1 MAASKKGELHEMDNQ
16 VTKGAKPAEP
26 KQATPNYVPD
36 NAPIEDL
43 GGPTPQN
50 SKPTDN
56 SNKLKTPNAAFAQKG
71 DPQTKGTAGTVQQDG
86 PLGAVGLKSTGYG
99 KGANEEAEVE
109 ADEKAEVVAEEPTK
123 EETPEKE
130 TVVEAEVQEEEIDLS
145 DDVKALFEGEELSES
160 FQEKAKTIFEATIKS
175 KIATVK
181 ESLEKKYQ
189 ASIDEQMSE
198 WKTALQ
204 ERVDGYLHYVST
216 EWIEENAL
224 QVESGIRGE
233 LSESFMTGLK
243 GLFEEHYVSIPEDK
257 YDVLEAM
264 VTKLDEMETKLNE
277 QIDSNVALTKR
288 LSVSVSDNILD
299 EASAGLALSQKE
311 KLSEL
316 AKGVEFES
324 EEQYRE
330 KLNTLKESY
339 FAPKKVEESQEVTEE
354 ASINE
359 DVSPAMGQYLQA
371 LHKFQ

>member
-1 MAASKKGELHEMDNQ
+1 MAASNKGELHEMDNQ

-56 SNKLKTPNAAFAQKG
+56 SNKLKTPNAAFAQTG
-71 DPQTKGTAGTVQQDG
+71 DVQTKGTAGTVQQDG
-86 PLGAVGLKSTGYG
+86 PLGAVGLKSSGYG
-99 KGANEEAEVE
+99 RGANEEAEVE
-109 ADEKAEVVAEEPTK
+109 ADEKQEVVAEQPVE
-123 EETPEKE
+123 EKE
-130 TVVEAEVQEEEIDLS
+130 TVQEDETIDLT
-145 DDVKALFEGEELSES
+145 DDVKALFEGEELSDS

-175 KIATVK
+175 KIASLK
-181 ESLEKKYQ
+181 ESLEAKYE
-189 ASIDEQMSE
+189 ASIEEQMAE
-198 WKTALQ
+198 WKTSLQ

-277 QIDSNVALTKR
+277 QIDSNVALTQR

-339 FAPKKVEESQEVTEE
+339 FAPKKVDESQEVTEE
-354 ASINE
+354 TSINE
-359 DVSPAMGQYLQA
+359 DVSPVMGQYLQA

>member
-1 MAASKKGELHEMDNQ
+1 MTASNSELHEMENQ

-26 KQATPNYVPD
+26 KATTPNYVPD
-36 NAPIEDL
+36 NAAIEDL
-43 GGPTPQN
+43 GGPTPTN

-56 SNKLKTPNAAFAQKG
+56 SNKLKTPGAAFAQTG
-71 DPQTKGTAGTVQQDG
+71 DVQTKGSAGTVQQDG
-86 PLGAVGLKSTGYG
+86 PLGAVGLKSSGYG
-99 KGANEEAEVE
+99 RGANEEAEVE
-109 ADEKAEVVAEEPTK
+109 ADEKQEVVAEQPVE
-123 EETPEKE
+123 EKE
-130 TVVEAEVQEEEIDLS
+130 TVQEDSIDLT
-145 DDVKALFEGEELSES
+145 DDVKALFEGEELSDS

-175 KIATVK
+175 KIASLK
-181 ESLEKKYQ
+181 ESLEAKYE
-189 ASIDEQMSE
+189 ASIEEQMAE
-198 WKTALQ
+198 WKTSLQ

-243 GLFEEHYVSIPEDK
+243 GLFEEHYVSIPEEK

-264 VTKLDEMETKLNE
+264 VTKLDEMENKLNE

-311 KLSEL
+311 KLAEL

-339 FAPKKVEESQEVTEE
+339 FAKKPVSESQEVTEE
-354 ASINE
+354 TSINE
-359 DVSPAMGQYLQA
+359 DVSPAMGAYLQA